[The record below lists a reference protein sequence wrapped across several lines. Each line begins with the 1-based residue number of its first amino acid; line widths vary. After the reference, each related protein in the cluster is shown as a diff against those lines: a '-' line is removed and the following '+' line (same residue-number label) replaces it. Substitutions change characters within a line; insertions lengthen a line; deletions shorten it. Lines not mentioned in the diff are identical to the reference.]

1 MLCSP
6 FFGTFLPTGGSVG
19 VWDQK
24 EPSCWKR
31 TCRPADAGSL
41 ISKTSIDKK
50 HIAAG
55 GSPSF
60 SPATTSW
67 LKSSSKR
74 LSHGSSGRWSAIK
87 DRDAVRS
94 YLRRSVVNLAQKSWR
109 KRTNERA
116 YLERHA
122 AGEQNVAA
130 PPDFETRD
138 ELQELL
144 RKLPFRQQAAIVLR
158 YYEDLPERE
167 IARLLGCALGTVK
180 SALAR
185 GLDAMKIEL
194 EGDSNE

>member
-1 MLCSP
+1 MGPKGAELLEADLSARGRGLSDIQTLYRQEAHRC
-6 FFGTFLPTGGSVG
+6 GRLAFLLTGDNELAQELV
-19 VWDQK
+19 Q
-24 EPSCWKR
+24 EAFAR
-31 TCRPADAGSL
+31 L
-41 ISKTSIDKK
+41 I
-50 HIAAG
+50 
-55 GSPSF
+55 
-60 SPATTSW
+60 
-67 LKSSSKR
+67 
-74 LSHGSSGRWSAIK
+74 GRWSAIR

-94 YLRRSVVNLAQKSWR
+94 YLRRSVVNLARKSWR

-122 AGEQNVAA
+122 AREQNVAAA
-130 PPDFETRD
+130 PPDFETRN

-167 IARLLGCALGTVK
+167 IARLLGCAVGTVK

-194 EGDSNE
+194 EGDSHD